1 MNTRTEP
8 APGVDMP
15 EPQYRERP
23 AFGTKGL
30 PVALAC
36 LIGILAGIALFIVGI
51 GGIVS
56 ADGEGPQVLG
66 PGALLGAGVLLAL
79 AALVVGAGLTIVAPN
94 EARVIQFLGRYT
106 GTVRQDGLRWVNP
119 LTTRKAI
126 STRVRNHETSV
137 MKVNDADGNPIDI
150 AAVVVWQV
158 RDTARA
164 AFEVDD
170 FVQFVSTQTEAG
182 VRHIANRYP
191 YDAHQEDVLSLRDN
205 AEEITE
211 QMSQEITERVESAGV
226 HIVEARFTH
235 LAYAQEIA
243 QAMLQRQQASAVVA
257 ARRQIVEGAVGMV
270 DQALQKLSEEDVVDL
285 DEERKA
291 TMVSNLLVVLCS
303 DRPATPV
310 VNSGSLY
317 Q

>member
-1 MNTRTEP
+1 MEAENPP
-8 APGVDMP
+8 AAAVEMP
-15 EPQYRERP
+15 EPQYRERV
-23 AFGTKGL
+23 AFGAPGL
-30 PVALAC
+30 PVALLC
-36 LIGILAGIALFIVGI
+36 LAGALAGIALGLI
-51 GGIVS
+51 GLFG
-56 ADGEGPQVLG
+56 AAW
-66 PGALLGAGVLLAL
+66 ALLAVGVVVLLAALFL
-79 AALVVGAGLTIVAPN
+79 ALGLTVVAPN
-94 EARVIQFLGRYT
+94 EARVVQFLGRYT
-106 GTVRQDGLRWVNP
+106 GTVRKDGLRWVNP
-119 LTTRKAI
+119 LTTRQAI
-126 STRVRNHETSV
+126 STRIRNHETSV
-137 MKVNDADGNPIDI
+137 MKVNDAEGNPIDI

-158 RDTARA
+158 EDTARA

-191 YDAHQEDVLSLRDN
+191 YDAHQEGVLSLRDN

-211 QMSQEITERVESAGV
+211 QMSREITERVESAGV
-226 HIVEARFTH
+226 RIVEARFTH

-257 ARRQIVEGAVGMV
+257 ARRQIVDGAVSMV
-270 DQALQKLSEEDVVDL
+270 DLALQRLSEQEVVDL

-303 DRPATPV
+303 DRPTSPV
-310 VNSGSLY
+310 VNTGSLY